1 MKTLSAFF
9 LALLIGLPTSAQNFR
24 QLRDVK
30 VNETSLD
37 LSKTNCTVIPRNAM
51 HSRYRLRSLVLP
63 LQLDSVGSQAFFACK
78 GIGGRLRFP
87 ATTRVIEASA
97 FNGCSKLRE
106 LSFEG
111 TTRLA
116 PFAFANCSGL
126 RTVRLSALVP
136 PVCADNAFDGIDL
149 RRVELIDRKSVV

>member
-87 ATTRVIEASA
+87 RHYSRDRGFSVQ
-97 FNGCSKLRE
+97 
-106 LSFEG
+106 
-111 TTRLA
+111 RLQQIA
-116 PFAFANCSGL
+116 
-126 RTVRLSALVP
+126 RTLL
-136 PVCADNAFDGIDL
+136 
-149 RRVELIDRKSVV
+149 